1 MQEFRRF
8 SHRLLRNH
16 GLFLQFRQ
24 TRDFECFQRYLPVV
38 QPFIVTIAV
47 SVGENLVSA
56 LVMGRYVVD
65 NVSLPPQAVVIDSL
79 AFEELDEVMLRDAR
93 QNVASTVNGEV
104 GAPRQSQIE
113 LDVSRMF
120 VAELD
125 VPELEG
131 RDGRRVVDVEVAQL
145 GDRWLRVDAQLLVH
159 AGLKDVR
166 CGAGVVRGRADGLF
180 GRGRVLTQHPRRA
193 EAAALRAIWPE
204 MALRVGQRLR

>member
-8 SHRLLRNH
+8 GHRLLWNH
-16 GLFLQFRQ
+16 GFLLQFRQ
-24 TRDFECFQRYLPVV
+24 TRDLECLQRYLPVV
-38 QPFIVTIAV
+38 QSFIVTIAV

-65 NVSLPPQAVVIDSL
+65 DVSLPPQAVVIDSL
-79 AFEELDEVMLRDAR
+79 AFEELNEVVLRDAR
-93 QNVASTVNGEV
+93 EDVASTVDGEV

-125 VPELEG
+125 IPELEG
-131 RDGRRVVDVEVAQL
+131 RDGRGVVDVEVGQL

-166 CGAGVVRGRADGLF
+166 CCAGVVRGRADGLL
-180 GRGRVLTQHPRRA
+180 GRGRVLTQHSRRA
-193 EAAALRAIWPE
+193 EAAAQRAIWPE